1 MKIFFTIHALLIS
14 VEVFLLLAIREKN
27 MPAIEPLPAAPA
39 PAIQAPAIQAPAIQA
54 PAIQA
59 PAIQAPAVPRA
70 VPRAVPFQADAD
82 ALLVSLIK
90 EKEGFYSRPYRC
102 PAGVLTIGYG
112 FTDAKYVRRGSMTE
126 KEASRILEE
135 EIIPAVKKIV
145 RETVRV
151 PLTPYQTAAL
161 ASFVF
166 NCGESNLRRLV
177 NGENRLNAG
186 NYQGTADA
194 LLLYVK
200 ADGKTLRGLVE
211 RRKKEQ
217 KIFLGE
223 T

>member
-1 MKIFFTIHALLIS
+1 MKAFFFAVNALFIG
-14 VEVFLLLAIREKN
+14 VEVFLLLAIYQKRE
-27 MPAIEPLPAAPA
+27 PAPSVEPLPAAPA
-39 PAIQAPAIQAPAIQA
+39 PAIQTPSPAPI
-54 PAIQA
+54 
-59 PAIQAPAVPRA
+59 
-70 VPRAVPFQADAD
+70 VPRAVPFQPDAD

-90 EKEGFYSRPYRC
+90 EKEGFHPRPYRC

-112 FTDAKYVRRGSMTE
+112 FTETKYVRRGSMTE
-126 KEASRILEE
+126 KEASRILVQEV
-135 EIIPAVKKIV
+135 IPAAKKIV

-151 PLTPYQTAAL
+151 PLTPYQMAAL
-161 ASFVF
+161 SSFVF

-177 NGENRLNAG
+177 NGKNRLNAG
-186 NYQGTADA
+186 NYQGTAAA

-223 T
+223 V

>member
-1 MKIFFTIHALLIS
+1 MKTFFFALNALFVG
-14 VEVFLLLAIREKN
+14 VEVFLLLAIHNKQQE
-27 MPAIEPLPAAPA
+27 PAPSFEPLPAAPA
-39 PAIQAPAIQAPAIQA
+39 PVIQTPAPA
-54 PAIQA
+54 
-59 PAIQAPAVPRA
+59 
-70 VPRAVPFQADAD
+70 PRAVPFQADAD

-90 EKEGFYSRPYRC
+90 EREGFHARPYRC

-112 FTDAKYVRRGSMTE
+112 FTAAKYVGRGSMTE
-126 KEASRILEE
+126 KEASRILME
-135 EIIPAVKKIV
+135 EIIPAAKKIV

-151 PLTPYQTAAL
+151 PLTPYQIAAL
-161 ASFVF
+161 SSFVF

-177 NGENRLNAG
+177 NGKNRLNAG

-217 KIFLGE
+217 KIFLGRA
-223 T
+223 

>member
-1 MKIFFTIHALLIS
+1 MKTFFFAINALF
-14 VEVFLLLAIREKN
+14 VGAEVFLLLAIREK
-27 MPAIEPLPAAPA
+27 PAPAFEPLPAAPA
-39 PAIQAPAIQAPAIQA
+39 PVIKAP
-54 PAIQA
+54 
-59 PAIQAPAVPRA
+59 A

-90 EKEGFYSRPYRC
+90 EREGFHPRPYRC

-126 KEASRILEE
+126 KEASRILEQ
-135 EIIPAVKKIV
+135 EIIPAAKKIV

-151 PLTPYQTAAL
+151 PLTPYQMAAL
-161 ASFVF
+161 SSFVF

-177 NGENRLNAG
+177 NGKNRLNAG
-186 NYQGTADA
+186 NYQGTAAA

-223 T
+223 V

>member
-1 MKIFFTIHALLIS
+1 MKTFFFAVNALFVG
-14 VEVFLLLAIREKN
+14 VEVFLLLAIGEKN
-27 MPAIEPLPAAPA
+27 TPAVETLPAAPA
-39 PAIQAPAIQAPAIQA
+39 PAIQAPA
-54 PAIQA
+54 
-59 PAIQAPAVPRA
+59 VPVA
-70 VPRAVPFQADAD
+70 PRAVPFQADAD

-200 ADGKTLRGLVE
+200 ADGKTLKGLVE

-217 KIFLGE
+217 KIFLGRA
-223 T
+223 

>member
-1 MKIFFTIHALLIS
+1 MKTFFFAINALFIG
-14 VEVFLLLAIREKN
+14 VEVFLLLAIHNKQRE
-27 MPAIEPLPAAPA
+27 PAPSVEPLPAAPA
-39 PAIQAPAIQAPAIQA
+39 PVIQTLPP
-54 PAIQA
+54 
-59 PAIQAPAVPRA
+59 VPP
-70 VPRAVPFQADAD
+70 VPRAVPFQPDAD

-90 EKEGFYSRPYRC
+90 EREGFHPRPYRC

-112 FTDAKYVRRGSMTE
+112 FTAAKYVRRGSMTE
-126 KEASRILEE
+126 KEASRILQE
-135 EIIPAVKKIV
+135 EIIPAAKKIV

-177 NGENRLNAG
+177 NGKNRLNAG
-186 NYQGTADA
+186 NYQGTAAA

-223 T
+223 A